1 MLSSLKK
8 ILKLIKE
15 WSKLQVDTYYGFDV
29 EFKSLL
35 NDFNQLYSDLF
46 MFLINIIFFCLTFFR
61 FSLKWATFD
70 FFQKRR
76 LQ

>member
-1 MLSSLKK
+1 M
-8 ILKLIKE
+8 KE

-46 MFLINIIFFCLTFFR
+46 MFLINIIFF
-61 FSLKWATFD
+61 A
-70 FFQKRR
+70 
-76 LQ
+76 